1 MECVIVEKNI
11 FGDFVGSRISDR
23 RHAVAYVNT
32 GKHRRKYYRKCDV
45 IYRYLHIEL
54 IWRLLMVQYL
64 QKQCYYEMDY
74 SFYSFYWLDSLVTI
88 IATLGVLWASR
99 RTTGRPA
106 QGCDYCNY
114 TLYKQNAR
122 FRRETHAS
130 RGNAQFV
137 RCLERIVLD
146 SVRKQTTWVISPCI
160 NLYILTI

>member
-99 RTTGRPA
+99 RTTGPQDA
-106 QGCDYCNY
+106 Q
-114 TLYKQNAR
+114 
-122 FRRETHAS
+122 RRVAIIVTTRCISKTHAS
-130 RGNAQFV
+130 GGKRTLPEGTHSLWGVWNASSSI
-137 RCLERIVLD
+137 RWGSR
-146 SVRKQTTWVISPCI
+146 RHGW
-160 NLYILTI
+160 